1 MPNTSR
7 FSSDKDVNS
16 NNRRF
21 LSLTPSKRSRGGNI
35 IRFRKPSL
43 FIDYITNF
51 IYNTVSESSN
61 RSVIYASSP
70 SLSRISNLDDQ
81 LTGSPLRV
89 RKDPNSGRKVVPSQA
104 PNTHSTLIK
113 TRSIQKVTTQTKK
126 NSLPVSKDSTPVST
140 ETTLAQADASSSKK
154 DETFTLTVTTNTGLN
169 LHYNVCASLVP
180 VFIYLFFRWKLQQL
194 SRNDDQVL
202 QHRCEASQGHGGSEA
217 DKRARHQRSSRPLS
231 QGCR

>member
-1 MPNTSR
+1 
-7 FSSDKDVNS
+7 
-16 NNRRF
+16 
-21 LSLTPSKRSRGGNI
+21 
-35 IRFRKPSL
+35 L

-51 IYNTVSESSN
+51 IYITVSESSN
-61 RSVIYASSP
+61 RSVLYASSP

-89 RKDPNSGRKVVPSQA
+89 RKDPHSGRKVVPSQA

-126 NSLPVSKDSTPVST
+126 NYLPVSKDSTPVST

-180 VFIYLFFRWKLQQL
+180 VFIYLFLDGNSSNFQETTIKFYNTVVKLLKDMVDPKLTKERVINDHHAHFRKVVADNLKLPIH
-194 SRNDDQVL
+194 DPDQVEVL
-202 QHRCEASQGHGGSEA
+202 NNALL
-217 DKRARHQRSSRPLS
+217 DMKLS
-231 QGCR
+231 VCLVRIFFS